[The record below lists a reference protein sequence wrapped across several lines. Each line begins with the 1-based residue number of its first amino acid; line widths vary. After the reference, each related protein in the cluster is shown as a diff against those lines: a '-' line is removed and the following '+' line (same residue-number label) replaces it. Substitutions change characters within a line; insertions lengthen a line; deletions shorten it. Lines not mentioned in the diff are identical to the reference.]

1 MNQAAIRQNEL
12 VYSNPHL
19 LDDEQ
24 IKEIAKGNRAHA
36 FELVVHKYREKLF
49 QHALYLLKDA
59 QEAIDATQET
69 LIRAYQEPAFFEAD
83 FKIRSWLFRVIT
95 NLSYNITRD
104 KRRRGGLLEL
114 LTRPA
119 PRESEQALDE
129 MLRKEEEGSLS
140 RALERVPEKYR
151 SILLLKYYNDLS
163 YLEIADVLGCKLGT
177 VMSRLS
183 RAREK
188 LQSALISE

>member
-1 MNQAAIRQNEL
+1 MSQAAVRQTEP
-12 VYSNPHL
+12 VYSSAHL

-24 IKEIAKGNRAHA
+24 IKQLALENRAYA

-69 LIRAYQEPAFFEAD
+69 LIRAYQEPAFFTPD

-119 PRESEQALDE
+119 PRDSEHALEE

-151 SILLLKYYNDLS
+151 NILLLKYYNDLS

-188 LQSALISE
+188 LQSALVSE

>member
-1 MNQAAIRQNEL
+1 MNQAAIRQTEL
-12 VYSNPHL
+12 VYTNQNL

-24 IKEIAKGNRAHA
+24 IKEIAKENRAHA

-119 PRESEQALDE
+119 PRESEHALDE

-188 LQSALISE
+188 LQSALVSE

>member
-1 MNQAAIRQNEL
+1 MNQAAIRQTEL
-12 VYSNPHL
+12 VYTNQNL

-24 IKEIAKGNRAHA
+24 IKKIAKENRAHA

-188 LQSALISE
+188 LQSALVSE